1 MTQSYFIILLVGIII
16 VLLSDAITSIASR
29 KFNINYKILS
39 VFSIL
44 LQLLI
49 TGYAALTI
57 GTVAAITIGGLIS
70 LIDAVLGYQITLKLK
85 PNLGEE
91 EKEALDLFAED
102 GKPKVQFVLVLVV
115 TGLFVGW
122 IGSLLA
128 KFLQ

>member
-1 MTQSYFIILLVGIII
+1 MTQSYFIILLVGTII
-16 VLLSDAITSIASR
+16 VLLSDAITSIVSR
-29 KFNINYKILS
+29 KFKINFKILS
-39 VFSIL
+39 VFSIF
-44 LQLLI
+44 LQLII
-49 TGYAALTI
+49 TGYAALKI

-102 GKPKVQFVLVLVV
+102 GKPKIQFVLILVA

-128 KFLQ
+128 KIVQ